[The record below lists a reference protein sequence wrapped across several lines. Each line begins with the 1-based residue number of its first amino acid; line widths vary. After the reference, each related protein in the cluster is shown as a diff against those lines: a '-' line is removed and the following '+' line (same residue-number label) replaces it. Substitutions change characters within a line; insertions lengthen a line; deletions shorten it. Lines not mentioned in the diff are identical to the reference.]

1 MKRLAVALA
10 AIFALA
16 VLEPTPLQAQAVAPK
31 APLAFEVAT
40 IKPEDPAK
48 SLPSELRIYPGGR
61 LVIHGHE
68 LRGLIHEAFNLTTGR
83 VLGGEKWVDTLR
95 FDIEAKPP
103 EELRDSVP
111 GGEYAWFG
119 IQDPQERTML
129 QALLVQRFHLK
140 YHMETQP
147 ATVCLLQRGTGP
159 LRLQQV
165 EPDLYTRAEDG
176 TVSPSASPPTGMLS
190 VVGGSPV
197 SFTNTSMARLAKALH
212 CNSQGAPVIDQTG
225 LPGFYNFKSARVV
238 TDDDFKSGEF
248 ADLLTEALPEMGL
261 KLTKAPGKIENLV
274 IDSAELPT
282 QN

>member
-1 MKRLAVALA
+1 M
-10 AIFALA
+10 
-16 VLEPTPLQAQAVAPK
+16 
-31 APLAFEVAT
+31 
-40 IKPEDPAK
+40 
-48 SLPSELRIYPGGR
+48 ELRIYPGGR

-95 FDIEAKPP
+95 FDVEAKPP

-129 QALLVQRFHLK
+129 QALLVERFHLK

-159 LRLQQV
+159 LRLQPV

-176 TVSPSASPPTGMLS
+176 TVSPSASSTTGMLS
-190 VVGGSPV
+190 VVSGRPV
-197 SFTNTSMARLAKALH
+197 SFTKTTMAQLAKGLT
-212 CNSQGAPVIDQTG
+212 CSSRGAPVIDQTG
-225 LPGFYNFKSARVV
+225 LSGFYNFKSARVV
-238 TDDDFKSGEF
+238 TDDDFKTGEN
-248 ADLLTEALPEMGL
+248 AYVLTEALPEMGL

-282 QN
+282 EN